1 MPETKTLEDLAKAVE
16 ASQSA
21 FIAAADKATASAAQ
35 AAADLAS
42 RETAMQQLHSD
53 VGALVSAALADDPT
67 SPTPAPAPTTP
78 STTG

>member
-1 MPETKTLEDLAKAVE
+1 MPNLEDLAKAVE
-16 ASQSA
+16 SSQTA
-21 FIAAADKATASAAQ
+21 FVAAADKATASAAQ